1 MTEDQQVDGRKS
13 RKRRPRSKTGRKNH
27 AASEALKRKWQDPE
41 YRAKQTKHNREVLP
55 KGRRS
60 RARVPDGM
68 SWEQALP
75 LWEEATANADTILKG
90 LEHHRYIEFNLDI
103 EEEQMARAA
112 LREALIMALSPMQ
125 DKQTKSANIRT
136 VLEWTMPRPAKKSE
150 LKLQGEAWL
159 RTILEE
165 DTTTIENNRNA

>member
-1 MTEDQQVDGRKS
+1 MTDQLADGRKS
-13 RKRRPRSKTGRKNH
+13 RRRRSRSKTSRKNH
-27 AASEALKRKWQDPE
+27 AASEALRQKWQDPE

-68 SWEQALP
+68 SWQQALP
-75 LWEEATANADTILKG
+75 LWEQATANADVILKR

-103 EEEQMARAA
+103 EEEQMARAC

-159 RTILEE
+159 RTILEG